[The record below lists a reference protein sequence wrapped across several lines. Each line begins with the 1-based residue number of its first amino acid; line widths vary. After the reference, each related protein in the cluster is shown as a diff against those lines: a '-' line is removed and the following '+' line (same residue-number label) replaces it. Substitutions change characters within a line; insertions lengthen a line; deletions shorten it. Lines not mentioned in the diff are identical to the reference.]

1 MEFLHHKRQRPPL
14 AGRRGGKR
22 IENFGGCF
30 PVPVGRAHSRQT
42 CGRPQNKGAVT
53 TGKATNDCAFVL
65 LKKRLCA
72 AKGYFCPFFKKS
84 SKGECYHMCGIV
96 GFIGQEQAAPSCW
109 TGSRIWNTA
118 GMTPRAWPSSRRR
131 ESCRS
136 KKAVGRLKVLSEQIQ
151 RRRGLRGCI
160 GLGHTRWATHGAPNI
175 INSHPH
181 VSENGKVRRH
191 PTTASSKTTSRSR
204 NF

>member
-1 MEFLHHKRQRPPL
+1 MLPCAR
-14 AGRRGGKR
+14 
-22 IENFGGCF
+22 
-30 PVPVGRAHSRQT
+30 GRAHSRQT

-72 AKGYFCPFFKKS
+72 AKGYFCPFFKNHQKENVIICAES
-84 SKGECYHMCGIV
+84 LDSLV
-96 GFIGQEQAAPSCW
+96 RNRRPPSCW

-118 GMTPRAWPSSRRR
+118 GMTPRAWPSSRAQGKLQV
-131 ESCRS
+131 E
-136 KKAVGRLKVLSEQIQ
+136 KAVGRLRVLSEQIH
-151 RRRGLRGCI
+151 GGADLEGCI

-181 VSENGKVRRH
+181 VSENGKFAVIHNGIIENLRRDQGISDRSGHPVQVRDRY
-191 PTTASSKTTSRSR
+191 
-204 NF
+204 